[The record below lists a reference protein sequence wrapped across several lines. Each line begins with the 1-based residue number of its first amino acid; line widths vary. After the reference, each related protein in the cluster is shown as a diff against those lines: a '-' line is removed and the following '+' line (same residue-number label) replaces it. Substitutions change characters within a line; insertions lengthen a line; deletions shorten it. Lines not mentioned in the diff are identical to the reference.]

1 MKLGN
6 VPNNLQNFNR
16 NVKETVDSETIL
28 EKSIIFQKKR
38 VQESYEESNSLRI
51 YGGRQHGTL
60 HGVKTGSEIEGYHNF
75 AFAWRGFL
83 DWNDSQI
90 PL

>member
-28 EKSIIFQKKR
+28 EKSIIFQKKFYMEDYKGKIR
-38 VQESYEESNSLRI
+38 LQ
-51 YGGRQHGTL
+51 
-60 HGVKTGSEIEGYHNF
+60 
-75 AFAWRGFL
+75 W
-83 DWNDSQI
+83 
-90 PL
+90 